1 MRKISFVLLACAA
14 AVFAADRPGQIT
26 AGFAYRDGGVLVRYA
41 MTIEPPLRDSQLL
54 LLGSG
59 VHTTH
64 DRMHR
69 FVVDKASGTYFGYDL
84 MAEPVD
90 GGKSFRVTIEP
101 LSIGPEGE
109 HWIPRDMPLRPAP
122 LPKYPPVQVVQAGD
136 TLALDLLIS
145 PDGRQRVVDYLE
157 FDRNGGG
164 GPVAS
169 TGATRD
175 FTLDDGPLTIRFQH
189 PVRVSIGG
197 RVFAGRT
204 SLNTAQGGTLWF
216 AFPNR
221 GRDILSLA
229 PHEGFQKAGWIRGN
243 VLSFQSDGE
252 QYEVRAAGPIVGWGG
267 AWNLYVLHDPL
278 YLPRESEGPT
288 IFGGTGRL
296 ENLIPQR

>member
-1 MRKISFVLLACAA
+1 VRKISVLLLACAA
-14 AVFAADRPGQIT
+14 AICAADRPGQIS
-26 AGFAYRDGGVLVRYA
+26 AGFAYRNGGVLVRYA
-41 MTIEPPLRDSQLL
+41 MTVEPPLKDSQLL

-109 HWIPRDMPLRPAP
+109 HWIPRDMVLRPAP
-122 LPKYPPVQVVQAGD
+122 LAKYPPAQVVNAGD
-136 TLALDLLIS
+136 TIALDLLIS

-157 FDRNGGG
+157 FESRGGG
-164 GPVAS
+164 SA
-169 TGATRD
+169 ATSGEPRD
-175 FTLDDGPLTIRFQH
+175 FTLDDGPLSIRFQH
-189 PVRVSIGG
+189 PIRISIGG
-197 RVFAGRT
+197 RAFEGRT

-221 GRDILSLA
+221 GRHILSLA
-229 PHEGFQKAGWIRGN
+229 PHDGFQKAGAIRGS
-243 VLSFQSDGE
+243 VLAFQSDGE
-252 QYEVRAAGPIVGWGG
+252 QYQVRASGPIVGSGG
-267 AWNLYVLHDPL
+267 AWNLYVFHDPL
-278 YLPRESEGPT
+278 YLPKEAESPT

-296 ENLIPQR
+296 ENLIPRH